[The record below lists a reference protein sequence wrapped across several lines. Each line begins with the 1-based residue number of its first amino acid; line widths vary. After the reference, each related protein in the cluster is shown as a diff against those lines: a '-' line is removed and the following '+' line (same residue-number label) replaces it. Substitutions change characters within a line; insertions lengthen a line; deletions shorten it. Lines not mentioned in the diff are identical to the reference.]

1 MSYTWGD
8 PLTVFDTESQ
18 VSCRKDWAAPAF
30 EILCDGKPVSVS
42 TNLYTMLLALRRIS
56 SNPETAVND
65 IRFTQ
70 RFWIDAL
77 CINQSDIDEKSQQ
90 IMMMSRIYKRAT
102 CVFIWLG
109 GEDYE
114 TGRVVQHLA
123 NLANLANLDEGRM
136 PLLNEFILDVDM
148 YKELGI
154 PPISVDDWVE
164 IYKFCNRA
172 WFSRAWIVQEV
183 GLAKQTV
190 VICGLYLFRGT
201 AIRSSLEILKSA
213 GCIDEMRNLV
223 EPLIYGGRNKYQ
235 RSESRFRA
243 DLTNRRIFQPSVPN
257 TPFDPNLFS
266 LMLEEGFAVG
276 GTEHWMEV
284 KTGIRPKPLWRIL
297 NRFGGLQAT
306 DPRDKVYAFMGLS
319 RELFEEGRQLVPK
332 YSQPVE
338 EVYFEAVRFMAGS
351 VSGLNFLG
359 IKEADSSLELP
370 SWIPEF
376 SALNSEISLMVAYNI
391 RSSASDSLDPRSFH
405 IDKKKLSVLG
415 VFCGKVLRNEPFSLF
430 HLGTIMELLEGIP
443 ETSDIWKPPVGT
455 GWEVGD
461 VDDVPGIHKTAKR
474 GWTLTHQRRYE
485 TLWRTLV
492 SDSCDGEQPAPMTCE
507 KSMDLMIQSFVTRH
521 LLGAT
526 MSLARNQEEL
536 DFLLGRF
543 KPSKLEIHKSLD
555 G

>member
-1 MSYTWGD
+1 MDVSEELQVLKRLGRCLGTTSPFDVPSMLEIFGLFSYERMFHREPPTHFDSVTIKLFGKIILRLPRYVEHILKEAQSLTRVGLPIIRPPENCQTKTAQAFPYKRLPTATSIRLLSIKPIEFHSRLDLFQPVECSIVVVDLKDSPAFDAMSYTWGD

-90 IMMMSRIYKRAT
+90 IMMMSRIYNCAT

-123 NLANLANLDEGRM
+123 NLANLANLDEERM
-136 PLLNEFILDVDM
+136 PLLNEFILDVNM

-201 AIRSSLEILKSA
+201 AIRFSLEILKSA

-235 RSESRFRA
+235 RSEPRFRA

-266 LMLEEGFAVG
+266 LMLEDGFAVG

-332 YSQPVE
+332 YS
-338 EVYFEAVRFMAGS
+338 
-351 VSGLNFLG
+351 
-359 IKEADSSLELP
+359 
-370 SWIPEF
+370 
-376 SALNSEISLMVAYNI
+376 
-391 RSSASDSLDPRSFH
+391 
-405 IDKKKLSVLG
+405 
-415 VFCGKVLRNEPFSLF
+415 
-430 HLGTIMELLEGIP
+430 
-443 ETSDIWKPPVGT
+443 
-455 GWEVGD
+455 
-461 VDDVPGIHKTAKR
+461 
-474 GWTLTHQRRYE
+474 
-485 TLWRTLV
+485 
-492 SDSCDGEQPAPMTCE
+492 
-507 KSMDLMIQSFVTRH
+507 
-521 LLGAT
+521 
-526 MSLARNQEEL
+526 
-536 DFLLGRF
+536 
-543 KPSKLEIHKSLD
+543 
-555 G
+555 